1 MNGKGI
7 ALMAIAVVAIGTFA
21 LPSTVSLFSGQHT
34 WYDLSG
40 RENNVPCE
48 KCHADIAEEM
58 EALAGPHTGET
69 GYGRFKCDY
78 CHRTFDLN
86 DYGGLHS
93 QNINQSIFS
102 NYYYTYASGNGT
114 EAEPGKEAHAAST
127 VPCMYC
133 HSGEDSGFVADYC
146 SHTFTSKSCT
156 CHGTSDTGQTGD
168 WREYY
173 YHGDRFYTGTSDD
186 DPGECIKCHLTG
198 NADVRSSIYVPPA
211 GGFNLTANSSDTG
224 ELAAHKTFVQ
234 NAISNTD
241 MEDANEACIACHTGI
256 PVNITWKH
264 AHDLNF
270 TATWEGGL
278 FPTTPTHFN
287 VSDWQANGTVT
298 NHSYGY
304 GNGTGSTSSSGWYQ
318 GE

>member
-1 MNGKGI
+1 
-7 ALMAIAVVAIGTFA
+7 MAVAVVAIGTFA

-58 EALAGPHTGET
+58 EQLVGPHTNET
-69 GYGRFKCDY
+69 GYGRFKCEY
-78 CHRTFDLN
+78 CHRVFPIDQDEDPTP
-86 DYGGLHS
+86 YGGDGYDGPD
-93 QNINQSIFS
+93 QNINQTLEQ
-102 NYYYTYASGNGT
+102 NYNFTYASANGT
-114 EAEPGKEAHAAST
+114 TTVVPGKEAHAAST

-133 HSGEDSGFVADYC
+133 HSGHEYGGAHAVGAPPLDC
-146 SHTFTSKSCT
+146 KSCHDPDENT
-156 CHGTSDTGQTGD
+156 LHGGRFRSPSNVEENDCIRCHGNAHTGGVY
-168 WREYY
+168 R
-173 YHGDRFYTGTSDD
+173 
-186 DPGECIKCHLTG
+186 I
-198 NADVRSSIYVPPA
+198 PPA
-211 GGFNLTANSSDTG
+211 GGFNLTTNASDTG
-224 ELAAHKTFVQ
+224 SNAAHKTFVQ
-234 NAISNTD
+234 NAISNLD

-264 AHDLNF
+264 AHDLEF
-270 TATWEGGL
+270 TAYWDGTLEL
-278 FPTTPTHFN
+278 PPTHFN

-318 GE
+318 GV